1 MCDVIT
7 MASYGETYRNI
18 DAPLPP
24 QEPATSY
31 GRSTSLSP
39 YNIDPRYLPA
49 TPEFIF
55 PVEKQTRTYSAKL
68 FDAVGSSYLSGLVVG
83 STWGLYEGVR
93 RPDGKTLRL
102 RMNGV
107 LNGVT
112 RRGPFTGNSLGVLAL
127 LYTSWEHTLCKVT
140 KKEDSI
146 VNKVTAASLTG
157 VTFKCTAG
165 VRLMA
170 TGGVL
175 GAALSGLYFTASY
188 LLKGS
193 RGKTFYATY

>member
-1 MCDVIT
+1 MSVYLCVCLIHMSSCIIYLSVIH
-7 MASYGETYRNI
+7 MSQCVTY
-18 DAPLPP
+18 
-24 QEPATSY
+24 
-31 GRSTSLSP
+31 LSP
-39 YNIDPRYLPA
+39 ICYSVSPICHPHVTMCLLSSSMHDLYMCIRIYCPRVISMCTPA
-49 TPEFIF
+49 
-55 PVEKQTRTYSAKL
+55 
-68 FDAVGSSYLSGLVVG
+68 
-83 STWGLYEGVR
+83 
-93 RPDGKTLRL
+93 
-102 RMNGV
+102 
-107 LNGVT
+107 
-112 RRGPFTGNSLGVLAL
+112 AL